1 MKVFQTKLE
10 QIGSELWE
18 NIFRVENSIAEQFIS
33 GDDKRVI
40 CTVNGL
46 VRYHAALLHD
56 GMGGYMMLL
65 NQARRKQLGVRAG
78 DLLTIQLEKDTS
90 EYGMPMSDE
99 LREVLDQD
107 SDADI
112 LFHRLTPGK
121 QRTLIHWA
129 DNVKN
134 PDIRI
139 RRALVMTAH
148 LTARQGGIDFKELN
162 EELKEANR
170 AARRE

>member
-1 MKVFQTKLE
+1 LE

-18 NIFRVENSIAEQFIS
+18 YVFRVENNIAEQFIS
-33 GDDKRVI
+33 GDDRRVV
-40 CTVNGL
+40 CTVNGT

-56 GMGGYMMLL
+56 GLGGFMILV
-65 NQARRKQLGVRAG
+65 NQARRKQLGLHTG
-78 DLLTIQLEKDTS
+78 DRLTVLLEKDTS

-107 SDADI
+107 SDADA

-121 QRTLIHWA
+121 QRTLIYWT

-148 LTARQGGIDFKELN
+148 LIAQQGGVDFKLMN
-162 EELKEANR
+162 EELKAANR

>member
-1 MKVFQTKLE
+1 ME

-18 NIFRVENSIAEQFIS
+18 NIFRVENGIAEQFIS

-40 CTVNGL
+40 CTVNGQ

-90 EYGMPMSDE
+90 EYGMPVSDE

-121 QRTLIHWA
+121 QRTLIHWT

-139 RRALVMTAH
+139 RRALVMTTH
-148 LTARQGGIDFKELN
+148 LTARQGTIDFKELN

-170 AARRE
+170 VARRE

>member
-1 MKVFQTKLE
+1 MNTFQTPLE

-18 NIFRVENSIAEQFIS
+18 NIFRVENSIAEQFIM

-40 CTVNGL
+40 CTVNGQ

-90 EYGMPMSDE
+90 EYGMPMSNE

-107 SDADI
+107 SDADA

-121 QRTLIHWA
+121 QRTLIHWT

>member
-1 MKVFQTKLE
+1 ME

-18 NIFRVENSIAEQFIS
+18 NIFRVENSIAEQFIM

-40 CTVNGL
+40 CTVNGQ

-90 EYGMPMSDE
+90 EYGMPMSNE

-107 SDADI
+107 SDADA

-121 QRTLIHWA
+121 QRTLIHWT

>member
-1 MKVFQTKLE
+1 ME

-18 NIFRVENSIAEQFIS
+18 NIFRVENSIAEQFIV

-40 CTVNGL
+40 CTVNGQ
-46 VRYHAALLHD
+46 VSYHAALLHD

-107 SDADI
+107 GDADA

-121 QRTLIHWA
+121 QRTLIHWT

>member
-1 MKVFQTKLE
+1 LE

-18 NIFRVENSIAEQFIS
+18 NIFRVENSIAEQFIM

-40 CTVNGL
+40 CTVNGQ

-90 EYGMPMSDE
+90 EYGMPMSNE

-107 SDADI
+107 SDADA

-121 QRTLIHWA
+121 QRTLIHWT